1 MYENVIR
8 SVDDFIRYAVNEAFY
23 MKHDYIG
30 TEHILLAFL
39 KVNSRETE
47 SLVKAGA
54 NYNELKS
61 YLINS
66 KGIGNFNNVASKLSK
81 NAKKIVDRAMNIAVE
96 SDNIQVLPCHLL
108 ISLMEIKDTF
118 AQKMLYDTGVKSD
131 TILSDIKNKLNMDK
145 GSSVNISESKSEYLE
160 KYTVNLNERAK
171 SGKIDPVIGREKE
184 IDRILQI
191 LLRRTK
197 NNPVLIG
204 EAGVGKTAIAEGLA
218 LRIVEGKVPTVLEEK
233 IVYSLDLPAMLAG
246 SKYRGDFEKR
256 IKDTLNEIIDK
267 QNVIIFIDEFH
278 NIIGTGG
285 SEGSIDAA
293 NILKPFLARGEIQLI
308 GATTIDEY
316 RKHIE
321 KDAALERRLQPIE
334 VLEPS
339 VNESLKILSGLREKY
354 EQHHGIKISDE
365 AIKASVELSNRYLTD
380 RFLPDKAID
389 LIDEAGSMIRIKSY
403 LNPDDI
409 RALKEE
415 NSKLRADIK
424 GYVANQEFLKA
435 QECKDLIETNLSEI
449 ERLKELKKTKKES
462 EVLNLNYDD
471 IAKIISDWSKIPVNR
486 ITSKESE
493 KYLNLANDL
502 KNIVIGQETAVERVA
517 NAIKRSRAGVSVSS
531 KPIGSF
537 IFVGATGVGKTY
549 LAKSLANLLFESED
563 NMIRIDMSEYM
574 EKHTVSK
581 LIGSPPGYVGY
592 GEGGYLT
599 EAVRRKP
606 YSVILF
612 DEIEKAHPD
621 VFNMLLQIL
630 DDGRLTDSQ
639 GKTVNFKNTVIIMT
653 SNVGAGMIEKK
664 NSLGFSSKK
673 SEEVKEYER
682 IKEIVNS
689 ELKIMFKP
697 EFLNRVDD
705 IIVFSKLAQE
715 DIHRITELSLEKLK
729 DRLKKLGLNVG
740 YSVKLVKKLSEM
752 GYDKVYGA
760 RPLERI
766 IKNELENKI
775 ADEVLK
781 NEILK
786 DEKLYLDV
794 KRGKIVLEKVKK
806 KSKVKS

>member
-8 SVDDFIRYAVNEAFY
+8 SVDEFIRYAVNEAFY
-23 MKHDYIG
+23 LKNDYIG

-39 KVNSRETE
+39 KINSRETE
-47 SLVKAGA
+47 SLISAGA
-54 NYNELKS
+54 NYNYLKS
-61 YLINS
+61 YILE
-66 KGIGNFNNVASKLSK
+66 KRGVGNFSNVASKLSK
-81 NAKKIVDRAMNIAVE
+81 NAKKVVDNAVNIAME
-96 SDNIQVLPCHLL
+96 SDNVQVLPCHLL
-108 ISLMEIKDTF
+108 ISLMELKSSL
-118 AQKMLYDTGVKSD
+118 AYKMLIDSN
-131 TILSDIKNKLNMDK
+131 ISPESISLDIKEKINFE
-145 GSSVNISESKSEYLE
+145 NISNVSTEITTETLE

-171 SGKIDPVIGREKE
+171 SGKIDQVIGRDKE

-197 NNPVLIG
+197 NNPILIG
-204 EAGVGKTAIAEGLA
+204 EAGVGKTAIVEGLA
-218 LRIVEGKVPTVLEEK
+218 LRIVESKVPEFLENK

-256 IKDTLNEIIDK
+256 VKDTLNEIIK
-267 QNVIIFIDEFH
+267 NKNVIIFIDEFH
-278 NIIGTGG
+278 NIVGTGG

-321 KDAALERRLQPIE
+321 KDSALERRLQPIE
-334 VLEPS
+334 VLEPTVS
-339 VNESLKILSGLREKY
+339 QTMNILYGLKDKY
-354 EQHHGIKISDE
+354 ENHHGIVITDE
-365 AIKASVELSNRYLTD
+365 AIKAAAELSHRYLTD

-389 LIDEAGSMIRIKSY
+389 LIDEAGSMLRIKSF
-403 LNPDDI
+403 LNTDDI
-409 RALKEE
+409 SLLKDE
-415 NSKLRADIK
+415 NEDLKKYIK
-424 GYVANQEFLKA
+424 EYVESQEFLKA
-435 QECKDLIETNLSEI
+435 QECKNKYEENLEEI
-449 ERLKELKKTKKES
+449 KKLKEIKKDKKNNENLILK
-462 EVLNLNYDD
+462 YDD

-486 ITSKESE
+486 LTAKESQ
-493 KYLNLANDL
+493 KYLSLSDNL
-502 KNIVIGQETAVERVA
+502 KNIVIGQGTAIDRVT
-517 NAIKRSRAGVSVSS
+517 NAIKRSRAGVSLGS

-549 LAKSLANLLFESED
+549 LAKSLANLLFESEE

-581 LIGSPPGYVGY
+581 LVGSPPGYVGY

-606 YSVILF
+606 YSVVLF

-653 SNVGAGMIEKK
+653 SNVGASAIEKK
-664 NSLGFSSKK
+664 NSLGFSAKK
-673 SEEVKEYER
+673 NEEEKEYDR
-682 IKEIVNS
+682 MKEIVNS

-705 IIVFSKLAQE
+705 IIVFSKLDE
-715 DIHRITELSLEKLK
+715 KDILKITELLLEKLK
-729 DRLKKLGLNVG
+729 KRLKNMGLNIG
-740 YSVKLVKKLSEM
+740 YSNKIVKKLSDM
-752 GYDKVYGA
+752 GFDKAYGA

-766 IKNELENKI
+766 IKSELENKI
-775 ADEVLK
+775 ADEILK
-781 NEILK
+781 NQILS
-786 DEKLYLDV
+786 DEKLFLDV
-794 KRGKIVLEKVKK
+794 KKGNIVLEKVK
-806 KSKVKS
+806 VKTK